1 MNGKSL
7 SLGIIALVML
17 GVSSCQQPIVPS
29 PEPPTKEITCVEAPL
44 EMPKLTPRPASVA
57 GIDKLQVSLNGTWH
71 FNPNPQKD
79 FWSAKAPTGPGWAN
93 IEVPGEWVMQ
103 GFTVA
108 KDTAA
113 GYWRQFIIPT
123 GWKGHRIKLHCDAV
137 YSDARVWVNGNLA
150 GRHLGGFTPFELDVT
165 DLVKFTRYNTIALAV
180 KNESLADILA
190 TGSQYAAHQLG
201 GITRKI
207 YLFAVPKL
215 NITSLHVA
223 TTFEKHYHHATLEVM
238 LEIANES
245 GKDIQYAQV
254 QFELT
259 DPFNKLVTI
268 EPRIV
273 NLPLIQAGQTIKQTI
288 EIPVTAPKKWD
299 AEHPNLYVLAC
310 QLKAADKPLETV
322 QRRFGFRQVQIRRR
336 QLFVNNTPVKLHGI
350 CRHEVHPLR
359 GRSLTPELRRKDA
372 ELFRNANINYIRTS
386 HYPPAE
392 EFIEAC
398 DELGLFVEEE
408 APLCWVGHGANQTW
422 RGWDPHSTKYLSA
435 ILRGTTEMIQRD
447 RSHPSIIIWS
457 LANESSWGPNF
468 EKSFELTNLADPTRP
483 KSFHDQNWGTFN
495 NHSSTTQIANYH
507 YPGPGG
513 PARAEQSEKPLLFGE
528 YCHLNTYN
536 RQEIVT
542 DPGVRDH
549 WGHGFATMWEK
560 MYTSE
565 GCLGGAIWSGID
577 DIFHLPTGKSVGYGS
592 WGPLDG
598 WRRTKPEYWHIKKT
612 YSPIK
617 IHDKTIN
624 VLDKGQPIKLNIKNR
639 HDFTNLSEIRIEW
652 TLAGETGIAKANISP
667 QTSGTIYI
675 QPKSTDLDGEKLSLK
690 FFSPR
695 GFMIDSYLLP
705 IGTSEETIPKPGIS
719 ANDSLQLIKDDNNFT
734 IKDDRFRWVF
744 DRKTGLIQ
752 NAEIDG
758 RSILIGGPV
767 LMVLPLT
774 GGKCE
779 PTHSEEIQPFNNTCR
794 NWKANKVTTIE
805 TVDSVEIHVD
815 GQYEEASGRYLMK
828 FYRSGRLVVDYR
840 FTLNGKVNPRQM
852 GIVFDLP
859 KICDNLAW
867 KRKAQWTVYP
877 EDHIGRVEGQAK
889 AFRDA
894 KWPTIK
900 PHTKPPWPWS
910 LDSNALGTNDFR
922 STKRNIIWA
931 SLKNADG
938 YGILVRSDSNQ
949 STRSFAEGDR
959 IRLLVAGYSTGG
971 ADMFFASHLANERKP
986 LKKGTILE
994 DTVHLELVS
1003 P

>member
-1 MNGKSL
+1 
-7 SLGIIALVML
+7 
-17 GVSSCQQPIVPS
+17 
-29 PEPPTKEITCVEAPL
+29 
-44 EMPKLTPRPASVA
+44 MPRLTPRPVSVA
-57 GIDKLQVSLNGTWH
+57 GIDTLQVSLNGTWH
-71 FNPNPQKD
+71 FNPKPPKE
-79 FWSAKAPTGPGWAN
+79 FSKAIALTGRGWTN
-93 IEVPGEWVMQ
+93 IKVPGEWIMQ

-113 GYWRQFIIPT
+113 GYWRQFIIPA
-123 GWKGHRIKLHCDAV
+123 GWKGQRIKLRCDSV
-137 YSDARVWVNGNLA
+137 YSDAMVWVNGNLA
-150 GRHLGGFTPFELDVT
+150 GQHMGGFTPFELDVT
-165 DLVKFTRYNTIALAV
+165 DLLKFTGYNTITLAV

-201 GITRKI
+201 GITRNI

-223 TTFEKHYHHATLEVM
+223 ATFEKHYRHAILQVM

-245 GKDIQYAQV
+245 GKDIQDAQV

-259 DPFNKLVTI
+259 DPFNKSVTI
-268 EPRIV
+268 EPRSV
-273 NLPLIQAGQTIKQTI
+273 NLPLIQADQIIKQTI

-299 AEHPNLYVLAC
+299 AEHPNLYMLTC
-310 QLKAADKPLETV
+310 QLKTGGKQLEAV
-322 QRRFGFRQVQIRRR
+322 QQRFGFRQIEIRGR

-398 DELGLFVEEE
+398 DELGLYVEEE

-422 RGWDPHSTKYLSA
+422 RSWDPHSTKYLSV
-435 ILRGTTEMIQRD
+435 ILRGTAEMIQRD

-468 EKSFELTNLADPTRP
+468 EKSFELTNLVDPTRP
-483 KSFHDQNWGTFN
+483 KSFHDQTWGTFN
-495 NHSSTTQIANYH
+495 NHGSTTQIANYH

-513 PARAEQSEKPLLFGE
+513 PARAAKSEKPLLFGE

-577 DIFHLPTGKSVGYGS
+577 DIFHLPTGRSIGYGS
-592 WGPLDG
+592 WGPVDG
-598 WRRTKPEYWHIKKT
+598 WRRTKPEYWHIKKA

-617 IHDKTIN
+617 IQDKTIDIPN
-624 VLDKGQPIKLNIKNR
+624 KGQPIKLNIENR

-652 TLAGETGIAKANISP
+652 SLSSEAGIAKANIPP
-667 QTSGTIYI
+667 QTSGTISI
-675 QPKSTDLDGEKLSLK
+675 QPKSTDLDGKKLSLK

-705 IGTSEETIPKPGIS
+705 IGTSEEIIPKPGIS
-719 ANDSLQLIKDDNNFT
+719 ANDRLKLIKDDKNFT
-734 IKDDRFRWVF
+734 IKGNRFTWVF
-744 DRKTGLIQ
+744 DRRTGLIEMG
-752 NAEIDG
+752 EIDG
-758 RSILIGGPV
+758 QTVLIGGPT

-805 TVDSVEIHVD
+805 TADSVQIHVD
-815 GQYEEASGRYLMK
+815 GQYEEASGRYLIRL
-828 FYRSGRLVVDYR
+828 YRSGQLVVDYR
-840 FTLNGKVNPRQM
+840 FTLNGNVNPRQM

-867 KRKAQWTVYP
+867 KRNAQWTVYP

-889 AFRDA
+889 VFRDA

-900 PHTKPPWPWS
+900 PHTKPPWPWP

-931 SLKNADG
+931 SLKDTNG
-938 YGILVRSDSNQ
+938 YGILVRSAGTQ
-949 STRSFAEGDR
+949 STRSFVDGGR
-959 IRLLVAGYSTGG
+959 IRLVVAGYSTGG
-971 ADMFFASHLANERKP
+971 ADLFFASHLANERRP
-986 LKKGTILE
+986 LKKGGVLE

-1003 P
+1003 PSK